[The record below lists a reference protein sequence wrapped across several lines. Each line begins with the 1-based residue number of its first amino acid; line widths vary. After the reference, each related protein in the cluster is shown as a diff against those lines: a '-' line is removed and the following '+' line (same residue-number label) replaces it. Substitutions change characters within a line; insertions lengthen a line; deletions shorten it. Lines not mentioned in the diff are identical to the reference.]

1 MSEKRPSRP
10 GQSSG
15 QYVARVGPTL
25 PVGSTRARS
34 LPVTAPPKG
43 VAAAVPPKVV
53 SPQTQ
58 LATAVAQNVVEL
70 TGLPKGSKKAKTL
83 AAEVQLSV
91 TKASSKTVSM
101 ATLTEVL
108 AKVKGPPPVLQ
119 QVLVPFGSLVGV
131 AAKVPNAQVS
141 EQVLLAKF
149 PSRSVLLLVS
159 SLDSCGPARGGVR

>member
-1 MSEKRPSRP
+1 MSEKRPSHP

-15 QYVARVGPTL
+15 QYVGRVGPTL

-43 VAAAVPPKVV
+43 VAAAAPPKVV
-53 SPQTQ
+53 SHQTQ

-159 SLDSCGPARGGVR
+159 PLDSCGPARGGVR

>member
-15 QYVARVGPTL
+15 QYVARVGPTP
-25 PVGSTRARS
+25 PVGSTRTRS

-58 LATAVAQNVVEL
+58 LATAVAQTVVEL
-70 TGLPKGSKKAKTL
+70 TGLPKGPKKAKTL

-91 TKASSKTVSM
+91 TKASSNIGSVRF
-101 ATLTEVL
+101 
-108 AKVKGPPPVLQ
+108 
-119 QVLVPFGSLVGV
+119 FG
-131 AAKVPNAQVS
+131 
-141 EQVLLAKF
+141 
-149 PSRSVLLLVS
+149 
-159 SLDSCGPARGGVR
+159 GGCS

>member
-1 MSEKRPSRP
+1 M
-10 GQSSG
+10 
-15 QYVARVGPTL
+15 
-25 PVGSTRARS
+25 
-34 LPVTAPPKG
+34 
-43 VAAAVPPKVV
+43 
-53 SPQTQ
+53 
-58 LATAVAQNVVEL
+58 
-70 TGLPKGSKKAKTL
+70 

-101 ATLTEVL
+101 ATLSEVS

-149 PSRSVLLLVS
+149 LSRSVLLLVS
-159 SLDSCGPARGGVR
+159 SLDSCARLPGGRVEEERLR